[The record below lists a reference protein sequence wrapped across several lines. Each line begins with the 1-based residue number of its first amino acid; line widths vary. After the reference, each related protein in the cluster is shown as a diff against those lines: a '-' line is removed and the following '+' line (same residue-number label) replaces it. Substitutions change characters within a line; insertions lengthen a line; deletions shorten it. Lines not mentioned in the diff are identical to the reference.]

1 MNINGISKEKSE
13 KKKKGRKHS
22 AVCPKHLGFEK

>member
-13 KKKKGRKHS
+13 EKKKGKETFS
-22 AVCPKHLGFEK
+22 CLPKAFRF